1 MKETHTWILQQIKKA
16 TFEATPRVI
25 FTDADPALI
34 AAIWDEFPTTHA
46 LHLQQS
52 SFIAIFEYKWKC
64 LLEKY
69 SNENVITGMF
79 STSRVESYNAKIKR
93 LIFNS
98 NMTLLELA
106 EKLLVCILE
115 EDKKT
120 EYALFRASIPK
131 TALSATA
138 DTILP
143 NVCKM
148 LGKYLTAEL
157 LKIQEDQI
165 KQALHNSTEEPFL
178 VAQKFEIEQSI
189 TMGWNGPVPYFNVL
203 VNEVRDVNHKVINE
217 QKLYEK
223 AWGKA
228 RAALMVAV
236 LRNDYKF
243 ITIFDKYINDRQ
255 EPLSDSDIDLSDSSN
270 EDEIEI
276 DNESLD
282 PSELMN
288 PHKRKGKGRPKGTN
302 RIRCASEPSKKTKH
316 KLHCKICGGAGH
328 NQITCSQRQK

>member
-1 MKETHTWILQQIKKA
+1 MWGVRQITSNEIKHFVLLLDDGTHLCSCFDHCNRGIVCRHFFQIMLCTRAA
-16 TFEATPRVI
+16 TFHI
-25 FTDADPALI
+25 QLI
-34 AAIWDEFPTTHA
+34 
-46 LHLQQS
+46 QS
-52 SFIAIFEYKWKC
+52 RWY
-64 LLEKY
+64 
-69 SNENVITGMF
+69 NDNV
-79 STSRVESYNAKIKR
+79 TS
-93 LIFNS
+93 
-98 NMTLLELA
+98 
-106 EKLLVCILE
+106 
-115 EDKKT
+115 
-120 EYALFRASIPK
+120 
-131 TALSATA
+131 
-138 DTILP
+138 
-143 NVCKM
+143 
-148 LGKYLTAEL
+148 
-157 LKIQEDQI
+157 
-165 KQALHNSTEEPFL
+165 NSTEEPFL